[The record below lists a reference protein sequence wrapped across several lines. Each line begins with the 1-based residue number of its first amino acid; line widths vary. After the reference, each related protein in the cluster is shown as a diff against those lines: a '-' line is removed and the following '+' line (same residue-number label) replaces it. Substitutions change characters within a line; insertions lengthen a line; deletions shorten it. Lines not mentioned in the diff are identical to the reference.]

1 ARLAHSGVD
10 VVLLDLGLPDSQGL
24 DTFVRA
30 RRGAPNEP
38 IVVISGLD
46 DEQLALE
53 AVRSGAQD
61 YLVKGRIEG
70 QLLAR
75 VLRYAIERKR
85 AEEAVR
91 AREAH
96 YRTILEHS
104 ADAIALL
111 DRAGTLIYASHSTER
126 VLGHP
131 ADEV

>member
-1 ARLAHSGVD
+1 DGGVD
-10 VVLLDLGLPDSQGL
+10 VVALDLGVPDGQGL
-24 DTFVRA
+24 ETFVRA
-30 RRGAPNEP
+30 GRGAPHEP

-85 AEEAVR
+85 AEEVLR
-91 AREAH
+91 ARETH
-96 YRTILEHS
+96 YRTILENIG
-104 ADAIALL
+104 D
-111 DRAGTLIYASHSTER
+111 G
-126 VLGHP
+126 VL
-131 ADEV
+131 